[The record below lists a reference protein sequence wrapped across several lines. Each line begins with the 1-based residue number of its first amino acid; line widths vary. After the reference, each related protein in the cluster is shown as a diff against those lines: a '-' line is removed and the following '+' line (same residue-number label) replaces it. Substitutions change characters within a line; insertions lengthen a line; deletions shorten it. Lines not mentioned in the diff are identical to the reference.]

1 MEMTVADNVALILA
15 VVVLSPFV
23 AFVLFRAAASGWFG
37 VKHYYQRRL
46 IDDIRKGDEID
57 G

>member
-1 MEMTVADNVALILA
+1 MLEGMTVTEWAS

-23 AFVLFRAAASGWFG
+23 VYALFRAAASGWFG

-46 IDDIRKGDEID
+46 IDGIRKGDE
-57 G
+57 